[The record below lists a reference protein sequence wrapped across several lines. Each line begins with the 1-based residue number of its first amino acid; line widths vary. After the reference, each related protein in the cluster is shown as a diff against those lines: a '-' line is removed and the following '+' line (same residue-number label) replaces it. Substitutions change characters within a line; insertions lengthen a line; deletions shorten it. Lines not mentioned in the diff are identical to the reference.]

1 MTVPIHKAI
10 SPATYWNNSNS
21 SIDKEYHV
29 QGRMISASYIIS
41 YTDVNNLKMITD
53 TNAIKDKLM
62 YLLAQKMREEKL
74 IEFTKK
80 DDSLAGV
87 YIFNS
92 RIFAVPDT
100 QVRILREKLV

>member
-1 MTVPIHKAI
+1 MEIKNV
-10 SPATYWNNSNS
+10 
-21 SIDKEYHV
+21 IDYYS
-29 QGRMISASYIIS
+29 GLI
-41 YTDVNNLKMITD
+41 NLKMITD

-80 DDSLAGV
+80 DDSLAGM